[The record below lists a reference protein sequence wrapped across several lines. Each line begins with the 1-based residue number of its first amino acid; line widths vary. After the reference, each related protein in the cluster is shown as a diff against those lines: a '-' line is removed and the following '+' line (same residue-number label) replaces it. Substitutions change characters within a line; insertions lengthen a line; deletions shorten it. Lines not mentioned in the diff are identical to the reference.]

1 MEITEKMV
9 EGVRVAYRECSGSY
23 DRIPRYIA
31 EVAEWVIGNGLQMTG
46 RVYGTYYN
54 SPEDVSEDEL
64 VYEIGVSIAGE
75 VEPSEKIKIKNL
87 PAHRVLATLHEGPY
101 TEVGPAIHA
110 LIDYA
115 TENGYEIAG
124 PVTEIYLNSPLEVDE
139 SELLTEVQI
148 PVKKPD

>member
-23 DRIPRYIA
+23 DLIPRYIA

-54 SPEDVSEDEL
+54 SPEDVSEDDL

-75 VEPSEKIKIKNL
+75 AEPSEKIKIKNL
-87 PAHRVLATLHEGPY
+87 PAQRVLATLHEGPY
-101 TEVGPAIHA
+101 TEVGPAIHS

-115 TENGYEIAG
+115 TENGYEIVG
-124 PVTEIYLNSPLEVDE
+124 PITEVYLNSPLEVDE
-139 SELLTEVQI
+139 SELLTEVQL

>member
-9 EGVRVAYRECSGSY
+9 EGVRVAYGECSGSY
-23 DRIPRYIA
+23 DRIPQYIA
-31 EVAEWVIGNGLQMTG
+31 EVAEWVIENGLQMTG

-75 VEPSEKIKIKNL
+75 AEPSEKIKIKNL

-115 TENGYEIAG
+115 IENGYEITG
-124 PVTEIYLNSPLEVDE
+124 PVTEVYLNSPLEVDE

>member
-9 EGVRVAYRECSGSY
+9 EGVRVAYRECTGSY
-23 DRIPRYIA
+23 DRIPMYIA
-31 EVAEWVIGNGLQMTG
+31 EVAEWVIGSGLQMTG

-75 VEPSEKIKIKNL
+75 AKPSEKIKIKDI

-110 LIDYA
+110 LVDYA

-124 PVTEIYLNSPLEVDE
+124 PVTEVYLNSPLEVDE
-139 SELLTEVQI
+139 SELLTEVHL
-148 PVKKPD
+148 PVRKPD